1 MCAQSQLRVLSL
13 REIMKQYNVSQL
25 ALILGILEG
34 QCKDLQLQDAV
45 QSEGLTDDDLQKFVK
60 LFKGLQGSCEELG
73 VDRGTLRQIQVFVV
87 EHETGI
93 PDRRP
98 SIVHA
103 KVRTILHA
111 IDEILEARKFF
122 LLSEEEASFYANG
135 KLFGESFQSKYS
147 MSATREA
154 LCAGNCY
161 AASQYTACVFHCMR
175 VAEYGLRKLAA
186 NSMLRVKLTDRG
198 KPMPIEYA
206 TWNKVLTGIR
216 NKIVKIRTRPEG
228 PKKEKDLQFFSSAA
242 DHCEYMKDIW
252 RNEISHT
259 RRWYKKEEAL
269 SVINRVKEFVIVV
282 GEHRSS
288 PDAEDSITQLFARL
302 NTPPIAQ
309 VPSNLEMMARLAPP
323 QNN

>member
-1 MCAQSQLRVLSL
+1 MCVQSQLRLVSL

-34 QCKDLQLQDAV
+34 QCKDLQLGDV
-45 QSEGLTDDDLQKFVK
+45 LESKGITDDDQQKFAK
-60 LFKGLQGSCEELG
+60 LFRGLHDSCEELG
-73 VDRGTLRQIQVFVV
+73 VDRGILRQINVLSV
-87 EHETGI
+87 EHESGTA
-93 PDRRP
+93 DRRP

-103 KVRTILHA
+103 KIRTVLIA

-122 LLSEEEASFYANG
+122 LLSEEEAGFYANG
-135 KLFGESFQSKYS
+135 KLFGDSFQTKYS
-147 MSATREA
+147 MNATREA

-175 VAEYGLRKLAA
+175 VAEYGLRKLAS
-186 NSMLRVKLTDRG
+186 NTMLRVKLTDKG

-206 TWNKVLTGIR
+206 TWNKVITAIR
-216 NKIVKIRTRPEG
+216 NKIGKIRNRPDG

-282 GEHRSS
+282 GEHQGS
-288 PDAEDSITQLFARL
+288 PAAEDSITQLFARVE
-302 NTPPIAQ
+302 TSAIAQ
-309 VPSNLEMMARLAPP
+309 APSNLDNFGRLLTPP
-323 QNN
+323 PV